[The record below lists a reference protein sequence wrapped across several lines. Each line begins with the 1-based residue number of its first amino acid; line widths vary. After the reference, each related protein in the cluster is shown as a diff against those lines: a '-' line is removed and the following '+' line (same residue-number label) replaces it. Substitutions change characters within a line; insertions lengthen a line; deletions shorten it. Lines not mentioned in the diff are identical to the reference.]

1 MSGIRSIHR
10 NPTVKGFATAASAP
24 IYVDS
29 DDNALKFIPAGTG
42 TTEVVVAVAAQ
53 ASGFKFAAG
62 TGTLVTGALIVAT
75 GLSTV
80 LGFTATV
87 KEPATGTYL
96 TGATEVHSINVKS
109 ITTGAV
115 SVDGIYNSFTT
126 GAATVSVSGTAVFY
140 WLAVGT

>member
-62 TGTLVTGALIVAT
+62 TGTLVTGSIIVAT
-75 GLSTV
+75 GLTTV
-80 LGFTATV
+80 LGFAV
-87 KEPATGTYL
+87 ALAGSGARA
-96 TGATEVHSINVKS
+96 TGATEVAQLTVTS

-115 SVDGIYNSFTT
+115 SVQGMYSTA
-126 GAATVSVSGTAVFY
+126 AATWVSSASGTSAFY
-140 WLAVGT
+140 WTAVGT